1 MVTIQEITH
10 FVEEQSGHPLNRD
23 EGVHHG
29 SAERSVQ
36 RATVCWMATPDA
48 IRAAGARGD
57 DLLIGHESLYY
68 PYDVVNLEKQPPGWE
83 EWPTN
88 QQRRTLLEQYNLT
101 FLRLHGSV
109 DDICI
114 LSDFA
119 EQLGLG
125 APVHEDGL
133 VHIYEIEPCSFAEL
147 VARVKAGTGMA
158 GLRVAPAEPMP
169 QEIRRIGLPWGG
181 MALFVNVGYMQKLI
195 ALGCEALI
203 AGETDNYG
211 FRFPQELGIPMIE
224 TSHEISENRGLR
236 HFTAMLAEAFPT
248 VDFHFFEN
256 GCVWEMW

>member
-1 MVTIQEITH
+1 MTTIQEIIH
-10 FVEEQSGHPLNRD
+10 FVETQSGHPINRD
-23 EGVHHG
+23 EGIHHG
-29 SAERSVQ
+29 PADRPIR

-48 IRAAGARGD
+48 LHAAGQRND

-68 PYDVVNLEKQPPGWE
+68 PYDVVNMAMPPKGWE
-83 EWPTN
+83 AWPVN
-88 QQRRTLLEQYNLT
+88 RQRRDLLTQFDLT

-114 LSDFA
+114 LTDYA

-133 VHIYEIEPCSFAEL
+133 VRIYEVDPCSFEQL
-147 VARVKAGTGMA
+147 VERVKRATELPA
-158 GLRVAPAEPMP
+158 LRVAPVDPMP
-169 QEIRRIGLPWGG
+169 QVIRRIGLPWGG

-195 ALGCEALI
+195 ALGCDAMI

-224 TSHEISENRGLR
+224 TSHEVSENRGLR
-236 HFTAMLAEAFPT
+236 HFTAMLAQAFPA
-248 VDFHFFEN
+248 VDFHFYEN
-256 GCVWEMW
+256 RCIWEMR